1 MAAWLHGIRHDAVSG
16 KREDRKMLEKKRA
29 KTLKIEL
36 NRIELNRIVLNW
48 IVSNQIEF
56 APQRW
61 KVFKRCDTLRERDLW
76 PTHTHTQ
83 NKCTILSY
91 THQLIVISSGRFQVV
106 MAIDNWNT
114 GTNHSWS
121 ICLGKCRSHHS
132 PLLRYCATYVL
143 TIKLKATFKHFP
155 KFDNCN
161 NNNFNQLAP
170 ELYTA
175 LNAFSATNEIFNNFS
190 FFWATF
196 CTNEM
201 SQQNLPLSQ

>member
-1 MAAWLHGIRHDAVSG
+1 MAAWLRHDAVSG
-16 KREDRKMLEKKRA
+16 KREDRKMLEKRERKHS
-29 KTLKIEL
+29 K
-36 NRIELNRIVLNW
+36 LNW
-48 IVSNQIEF
+48 IESNWIELYWIESY
-56 APQRW
+56 RI
-61 KVFKRCDTLRERDLW
+61 KLNLLRSDEKFLSDAILWEIDLW

-121 ICLGKCRSHHS
+121 IYLGKCRSHHS

-143 TIKLKATFKHFP
+143 TIKLKATFKHFSE
-155 KFDNCN
+155 FDNCN

>member
-1 MAAWLHGIRHDAVSG
+1 MLWVENERIGKCWK
-16 KREDRKMLEKKRA
+16 KRERKHSK
-29 KTLKIEL
+29 
-36 NRIELNRIVLNW
+36 LNW
-48 IVSNQIEF
+48 IESNWIELYWIESY
-56 APQRW
+56 RI
-61 KVFKRCDTLRERDLW
+61 KLNLLRSDEKFLSDAILWERDLW

-91 THQLIVISSGRFQVV
+91 THQLIVISTGRFQVV

-121 ICLGKCRSHHS
+121 IYLGKCRSHHS

-155 KFDNCN
+155 EFDNCN